1 MHQTVKKTQI
11 IIIFV
16 YCLIFKQRVRY
27 YYKLKNTLNVLQIKI

>member
-16 YCLIFKQRVRY
+16 YSLIFKPRVRY